1 LKLIRNRFK
10 CTDLSVHLN
19 QVKYIVLV
27 DLKFLFQ
34 AKYIFLIGSVDF
46 GLIGLAVMGQNLV
59 LNAADKGFVNRIFC
73 SLRAINLVNLDSYR
87 QFVGSQLLYSIEQYQ
102 KLINFWKMRLKPIV
116 GAHSIEEFCSFLKH
130 PRCIMLLVK
139 AGEPVDQFIELLL
152 PYIEKGDIIID
163 GGNSYFVDTNT
174 RYERLKAKGILF
186 VGTGISGGEEG
197 ARHGPSIM
205 PGGNSDAWK
214 HIKHIFQTIAA
225 YSDDKPCCDWVG
237 ESGAGHYVKMVHNGV
252 EYGDMQL
259 ISEAYDLMRRG
270 LEMSNQEIGDIF
282 EQWNKGVLN
291 SFLIEITCN
300 IFRYKDD
307 NDEYIIDRIMDSAGQ
322 KGTGKWTAISAFDLG
337 VPATLISEAVFSR
350 FLSNMQ
356 EERIN
361 VSKKFQRLNTKY
373 TGNKKEFICHLEQA
387 LYASKIIS
395 YTQGFMLMKH
405 AATNYNWKLDNS
417 SIAHMWQ
424 GGCIIRSV
432 FLKEISKAYLES
444 PELENLLLKPFFH
457 NAILTAEPS
466 WRKIVASAAEMGI
479 PTPAFSTALSFF
491 DGYRSEHLPSNLIQA
506 QRDYFEMPV
515 KPSDKLGNSW
525 NHDSFSEICL
535 KTDFFRSSVE
545 ECCALLHTSW
555 KTGLLTHEDIL
566 YRQSIY
572 GINKTTIESNE
583 SLFFRFFKQ
592 LTDNF
597 LMMLLLISALISLFV
612 GNVNDAVSAH
622 NVGFLQEYHSEK
634 SLKALNNMV
643 SYNCHVIRNGE
654 NQYIAASELVP
665 GDLIK
670 FSIGDRIPA
679 DLRITEAI
687 DLELDESNLT
697 GETNAVCK
705 NTDALRE
712 DRLVVPISEQR
723 CIGFMGT
730 LIKSPRTP
738 LQKSM
743 DELGKQLSLFSIIV
757 IVIISLTGLLQG
769 RSWLEMSTITIS
781 LAVAAVPEGLPIIV
795 SVTLALGVHRMA
807 NKKAIVKNLPSVET
821 LGSVNIMCCDKT
833 GTLTENHMTIQKI
846 FTLGEDGLIDISSD
860 LKKPLFTNDK
870 TLKCLLNIANLCN
883 NARKSNNRKF
893 IGQSVDVAIMELI
906 ERYGYNDNRMVILML
921 LSNIFNNKQ
930 VYTRT
935 QEIPFSSNRKWMSV
949 TAYPSS
955 MTPSLSSVYVKG
967 SYEEIRMKSVSA
979 LEKNAIEIPL
989 TKDII
994 EKFDRVAL
1002 NMASEGLRVIAL
1014 ASLSSSSNQG
1024 LTIAGLIGLHD
1035 PLKKDIKESIQRLL
1049 QNSIRVVIITGD
1061 SEATALSTAYNI
1073 GIPIQYPKS
1082 HKINQGYQQFENVIS
1097 GNSFEKMTNKQLSEA
1112 ISNINIFART
1122 TPRHKM
1128 KIIEAF
1134 QTRGNIV
1141 AMIGDGVND
1150 APALKLA
1157 NIGIAMGKY
1166 GTDVAREAADMIL
1179 TDDSF
1184 STILNAIEEGKG
1196 IYHNISAF
1204 ITFQLSTSI
1213 AALSLVSFAVI
1224 FVLHTYFLT
1233 KKLIIDILMD
1243 GPPAQSLSCESIHSN
1258 VISNHPREKN
1268 TPLLTTALLKKVFI
1282 SAFLI
1287 VFGTFFIYIFEIN
1300 RSTER
1305 KSTTMAF
1312 TCFVFFDI
1320 FNVLTCRSN
1329 TKSIFNIGFFS
1340 NHMFN
1345 LAILG
1350 SFLGQISVIYI
1361 PFFQRIFHTESL
1373 SLSDLLFLIVVTS
1386 SIFWA
1391 DELRKL
1397 KTQKNIVKESFIA

>member
-1 LKLIRNRFK
+1 
-10 CTDLSVHLN
+10 
-19 QVKYIVLV
+19 
-27 DLKFLFQ
+27 
-34 AKYIFLIGSVDF
+34 
-46 GLIGLAVMGQNLV
+46 
-59 LNAADKGFVNRIFC
+59 
-73 SLRAINLVNLDSYR
+73 
-87 QFVGSQLLYSIEQYQ
+87 
-102 KLINFWKMRLKPIV
+102 
-116 GAHSIEEFCSFLKH
+116 
-130 PRCIMLLVK
+130 
-139 AGEPVDQFIELLL
+139 
-152 PYIEKGDIIID
+152 
-163 GGNSYFVDTNT
+163 
-174 RYERLKAKGILF
+174 
-186 VGTGISGGEEG
+186 
-197 ARHGPSIM
+197 
-205 PGGNSDAWK
+205 
-214 HIKHIFQTIAA
+214 
-225 YSDDKPCCDWVG
+225 
-237 ESGAGHYVKMVHNGV
+237 
-252 EYGDMQL
+252 
-259 ISEAYDLMRRG
+259 
-270 LEMSNQEIGDIF
+270 
-282 EQWNKGVLN
+282 
-291 SFLIEITCN
+291 
-300 IFRYKDD
+300 
-307 NDEYIIDRIMDSAGQ
+307 
-322 KGTGKWTAISAFDLG
+322 
-337 VPATLISEAVFSR
+337 
-350 FLSNMQ
+350 
-356 EERIN
+356 
-361 VSKKFQRLNTKY
+361 
-373 TGNKKEFICHLEQA
+373 
-387 LYASKIIS
+387 
-395 YTQGFMLMKH
+395 
-405 AATNYNWKLDNS
+405 
-417 SIAHMWQ
+417 
-424 GGCIIRSV
+424 
-432 FLKEISKAYLES
+432 
-444 PELENLLLKPFFH
+444 
-457 NAILTAEPS
+457 
-466 WRKIVASAAEMGI
+466 
-479 PTPAFSTALSFF
+479 
-491 DGYRSEHLPSNLIQA
+491 
-506 QRDYFEMPV
+506 MPV

-612 GNVNDAVSAH
+612 GNVNDAVSIIIALIMVVS
-622 NVGFLQEYHSEK
+622 VGFLQEYHSEK

-730 LIKSPRTP
+730 LVKHGSGSGIVIRTGKNTEFGSIFEDIQRIKSPRTP

-906 ERYGYNDNRMVILML
+906 ERYGYNDNRMV
-921 LSNIFNNKQ
+921 
-930 VYTRT
+930 YTRT

-994 EKFDRVAL
+994 EKFDRAAL

-1224 FVLHTYFLT
+1224 FGFQNPLT
-1233 KKLIIDILMD
+1233 ATQILWINILMD

-1397 KTQKNIVKESFIA
+1397 KTQKNIVKESFIAV